1 MNFRISLS
9 MSTKK
14 LVRILI
20 GKEDFNSTDQSAVTL
35 NNAATNNLVYKSFC
49 INYL

>member
-35 NNAATNNLVYKSFC
+35 NNAATNNPILIHFLFKIC
-49 INYL
+49 